1 MIEPIKLFI
10 GSFKMKPEIGM
21 PMTDFE
27 AMRWAIAQAWRGAGH
42 VSPNPPVGCVI
53 LSQEGHLLGY
63 GHHPFHGGPHAEIV
77 ALAHMAQIKHL
88 GKNENGWDLSTIPRD
103 RLKGSRWF
111 VTLEPCAHEGLT
123 PSCAKTLGQLPIK
136 EVIYGLIDP
145 NPQVA
150 GKGLGILENAGIK
163 VTRFSSLSP
172 EKTLKQELEEVLEHF
187 LVNVLYER
195 PFVSLKIASSLDG
208 MFCLQDGQ
216 SQWITGERSR
226 EMGHFFRG
234 LHDSIMVGRG
244 TIERDNPTLT
254 IRHPEFKSMV
264 KKVIVVDP
272 HGTLFGQPHLNVFQN
287 HRPENLIWAVGNS
300 VRAPFPKGINVIQVD
315 SNSKGIDL
323 IDLHRKLWDLKI
335 RSVFIEGG
343 GKTLS
348 AHLKSGTGDRL
359 CLFQAPTIIG
369 AGNGRSWSEGFSI
382 HRLDEQPRLKGHRRM
397 SLGKDILITGRLHYP
412 GLAEESLS

>member
-1 MIEPIKLFI
+1 MTEPIKLFV
-10 GSFKMKPEIGM
+10 GSFKIKPEVGSS
-21 PMTDFE
+21 MTDLE
-27 AMRWAIAQAWRGAGH
+27 AMRWAIAQAWRGAGK
-42 VSPNPPVGCVI
+42 VSPNPMVGCVI
-53 LSQEGHLLGY
+53 LSGEGKLLGY

-77 ALAHMAQIKHL
+77 AIAQMAQIKHFN
-88 GKNENGWDLSTIPRD
+88 KNEKGWDLSAIPIAK
-103 RLKGSRWF
+103 LKDSRWF

-123 PSCAKTLGQLPIK
+123 PSCAKTLAQLPIK
-136 EVIYGLIDP
+136 ELVYGLIDP

-150 GKGLGILENAGIK
+150 GKGLSLLENAGIA
-163 VTRFSSLSP
+163 VTRFSAVSP
-172 EKTLKQELEEVLEHF
+172 GKNLQQELEEVIEHF
-187 LVNVLYER
+187 LVNVLNER

-234 LHDSIMVGRG
+234 MHDAIMVGRG
-244 TIERDNPTLT
+244 TIERDDPKLT
-254 IRHPEFKSMV
+254 IRYPEFEKMT
-264 KKVIVVDP
+264 KKVVVVDP
-272 HGTLFGQPHLNVFQN
+272 HGTLFGNPKLNVFQN
-287 HRPENLIWAVGNS
+287 HRPENLIWAVGQS

-323 IDLHRKLWDLKI
+323 TSLHQKLWDLKI

-369 AGNGRSWSEGFSI
+369 AGNGRSWTEGFSI
-382 HRLDEQPRLKGHRRM
+382 GRLIDQPRLKSPRRL
-397 SLGKDILITGRLHYP
+397 SLGRDSLITGRILYP
-412 GLAEESLS
+412 RMSDDSLA